1 VDWLRRR
8 RLPAFFLLVLALA
21 SGAAACTTSHAANGT
36 TVPQSSIVFV
46 HGGRVVVAVP
56 SLPSNFNPST
66 PAGGNRI
73 TAEVMEQVWPQ
84 TFVTDN
90 ELAISAEAGFVEE
103 AEVESISPFTVVYTL
118 NPKAVWSDGVPIG
131 VKDFIYNWREQLQWA
146 SQLPDAG
153 LLAGYQA
160 ISTITSPDGGS
171 IVVVKFSHP
180 FTEWE
185 SLFSNLVPA
194 HIGERYGWVD
204 AFEGF
209 DPGKIVSG
217 GPFEITS
224 FVPGVSLVLS
234 RNPHYWFTPA
244 RLSQIVLE
252 VQPAAQTLSS
262 LQVGEVNI
270 AQVPDSPDI
279 AKVVADAGQGGIALT
294 EATAELPTLW
304 QLCFNTTAPLLDS
317 HEFRIGIADSLDLA
331 EVTDD
336 SVGLVDVPAAP
347 YESRL
352 ILGAGPQS
360 GSGSSGSGTASSGGS
375 GSGTRIGEY
384 DPPAALSSFRAAGLL
399 PGPNGALSVGG
410 TGAHVT
416 LSLLVPSGNIAVAQA
431 ASVVQAE
438 LNEIGIR
445 VILRQVSLDTMLATT
460 LPMGE
465 YQMALAPFRL
475 TAFAASQTPVYS
487 GSVLPALPPLA
498 SRDRAVL
505 LPREIRAALSIGA
518 GLSPLAAAGTS
529 ITGAAGVEPGAVTAG
544 AVTRN
549 VFGLDDP
556 SVETDLSDALTNLN
570 STDDVTL
577 ITAAD
582 NELSI
587 DVPTIPLFQVPVDV
601 VHSSDI
607 RAVSESPT
615 WAGVFWD
622 AQAWVIQKSP
632 PIVPASIPSI
642 PVQST
647 GS

>member
-1 VDWLRRR
+1 
-8 RLPAFFLLVLALA
+8 
-21 SGAAACTTSHAANGT
+21 
-36 TVPQSSIVFV
+36 
-46 HGGRVVVAVP
+46 
-56 SLPSNFNPST
+56 
-66 PAGGNRI
+66 
-73 TAEVMEQVWPQ
+73 
-84 TFVTDN
+84 
-90 ELAISAEAGFVEE
+90 
-103 AEVESISPFTVVYTL
+103 
-118 NPKAVWSDGVPIG
+118 
-131 VKDFIYNWREQLQWA
+131 
-146 SQLPDAG
+146 
-153 LLAGYQA
+153 
-160 ISTITSPDGGS
+160 
-171 IVVVKFSHP
+171 
-180 FTEWE
+180 
-185 SLFSNLVPA
+185 
-194 HIGERYGWVD
+194 
-204 AFEGF
+204 
-209 DPGKIVSG
+209 
-217 GPFEITS
+217 
-224 FVPGVSLVLS
+224 
-234 RNPHYWFTPA
+234 
-244 RLSQIVLE
+244 
-252 VQPAAQTLSS
+252 
-262 LQVGEVNI
+262 
-270 AQVPDSPDI
+270 
-279 AKVVADAGQGGIALT
+279 
-294 EATAELPTLW
+294 
-304 QLCFNTTAPLLDS
+304 LDS

-529 ITGAAGVEPGAVTAG
+529 STGAAGVEPGAVTAG